1 MFAVQVLWQETPA
14 SIIVSGLHKSNIILD
29 ETRSE
34 LNHIIATK
42 IMNDEIN
49 ISRINLLEINNVC
62 DGGQAGPYGS
72 NICKIS
78 VS

>member
-42 IMNDEIN
+42 IMNGEIN

-62 DGGQAGPYGS
+62 DGGQALMQA
-72 NICKIS
+72 IFAK
-78 VS
+78 